1 MCTGCT
7 NGVVRHTPLTKK
19 RRLHTIHLY
28 TTQLCND
35 WALGGKGGMAKIKGD
50 IWGMNTVFLSFLDW
64 PLRRYVVMLRCGDD
78 PLAWPQQNLRW
89 RPTPPTS
96 TCDAHAPRL
105 SVFCRLLGTKLMGRT
120 KLCRPGSH
128 AYDEAMAKAVWE
140 VSAEFAGVPVEPQA

>member
-78 PLAWPQQNLRW
+78 PLAWLQQNLRW
-89 RPTPPTS
+89 VAPHPT
-96 TCDAHAPRL
+96 HL
-105 SVFCRLLGTKLMGRT
+105 NL
-120 KLCRPGSH
+120 
-128 AYDEAMAKAVWE
+128 
-140 VSAEFAGVPVEPQA
+140 